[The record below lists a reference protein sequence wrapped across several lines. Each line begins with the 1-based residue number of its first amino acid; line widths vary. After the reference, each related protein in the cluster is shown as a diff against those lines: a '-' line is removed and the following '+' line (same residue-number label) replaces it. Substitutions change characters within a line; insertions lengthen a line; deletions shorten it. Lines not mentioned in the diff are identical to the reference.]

1 MTSFV
6 KTLILPTKPRDPT
19 ENHTDKGHK
28 MSELTNRAHILIV
41 DDEESIRS
49 ALRRV
54 LRRDYKLSFAPSAKE
69 ALQLLRSERP
79 DVIIS
84 DHLMPEMT
92 GLEFLKRCRLLYPTI
107 GRVVLTGQAEM
118 TMVISAINEGN
129 VFRFLTKPWDE
140 DELKLTIH
148 LAVEHAREQR
158 ASLRDS
164 ATASV
169 ATTQPSATDGE
180 LAHLEAAHPGLTQ
193 IQRDDE
199 GAILINEDEVD
210 PS

>member
-1 MTSFV
+1 
-6 KTLILPTKPRDPT
+6 
-19 ENHTDKGHK
+19 

-140 DELKLTIH
+140 DELKLTLH

-158 ASLRDS
+158 ASLRDN
-164 ATASV
+164 ATVNAADTNRPNV
-169 ATTQPSATDGE
+169 NEGE
-180 LAHLEAAHPGLTQ
+180 LANLEAAHPGLTQ
-193 IQRDDE
+193 LKRDDG
-199 GAILINEDEVD
+199 GAIVINEDEVE

>member
-1 MTSFV
+1 
-6 KTLILPTKPRDPT
+6 
-19 ENHTDKGHK
+19 

-54 LRRDYKLSFAPSAKE
+54 LRRDYKLSFAPSAKD
-69 ALQLLRSERP
+69 ALQLLRTERP

-84 DHLMPEMT
+84 DHLMPEIT
-92 GLEFLKRCRLLYPTI
+92 GLEFLKRCRLLYHTI

-158 ASLRDS
+158 AALREVSSTSAAPSADS
-164 ATASV
+164 SSASESDASV
-169 ATTQPSATDGE
+169 PDARVEEIAN
-180 LAHLEAAHPGLTQ
+180 LEAAHPGLTQ
-193 IQRDDE
+193 INKDDE
-199 GAILINEDEVD
+199 GAIIINEDEVD

>member
-1 MTSFV
+1 MVRVFTIQVSYVYF
-6 KTLILPTKPRDPT
+6 IR
-19 ENHTDKGHK
+19 KGDE
-28 MSELTNRAHILIV
+28 MSEITNRAHILIV

-54 LRRDYKLSFAPSAKE
+54 LRREYKLSFAPSAIE
-69 ALQLLRSERP
+69 ALQMLKSERP

-92 GLEFLKRCRLLYPTI
+92 GLEFLKRCRLLYPTV

-118 TMVISAINEGN
+118 TMVISAINDGN

-140 DELKLTIH
+140 DELKLTVH

-158 ASLRDS
+158 ASIRDS
-164 ATASV
+164 KSN
-169 ATTQPSATDGE
+169 SATPDPAPTPARANDSQ
-180 LAHLEAAHPGLTQ
+180 LADLEAAHPGLTQ
-193 IQRDDE
+193 IKRNQD
-199 GAILINEDEVD
+199 GAILIDENEVN
-210 PS
+210 